1 MKKLLSLLVVASV
14 FFVSC
19 SSDGEPGPPGPPGQ
33 DGIDGVNVVGQAFE
47 INVDFIESADY
58 SIFADIPTN
67 IEVLDSDIVLV
78 YWLEFEDNGNDVWN
92 LIPQTIY
99 FDDGQFQYNYNH
111 TAFDV
116 NIYLQGNIDL
126 NTLGERY
133 TQDQVFKI
141 VVLPVD
147 YAENNNVDVSDY
159 QQLKSQLNIKEFE
172 VKNSNIK

>member
-1 MKKLLSLLVVASV
+1 MKKLLSLLVVASI

-19 SSDGEPGPPGPPGQ
+19 SSDGEPGPPGPPGL
-33 DGIDGVNVVGQAFE
+33 DGVNIVGQAFE
-47 INVDFIESADY
+47 VNVDFLESADY
-58 SIFADIPTN
+58 SIFAEIPSN

-92 LIPQTIY
+92 LMPQTIY

-126 NTLGERY
+126 STLGDRY
-133 TQDQVFKI
+133 TQEQVFKI

-147 YAENNNVDVSDY
+147 YAENTNIDVSDY
-159 QQLKSQLNIKEFE
+159 QQLKSQVNIKEFDIQD
-172 VKNSNIK
+172 KIIY